1 MAKVFFKTKKE
12 NQIYL
17 LSSSNAV
24 GDPKGPE
31 KGVLIY
37 TWFTIRWKD
46 NGERLLIAMICLFEC
61 VVILENKWNCKQ
73 TVLFQHENAENWPQI

>member
-37 TWFTIRWKD
+37 TWFTIR
-46 NGERLLIAMICLFEC
+46 
-61 VVILENKWNCKQ
+61 
-73 TVLFQHENAENWPQI
+73 